1 MLSATSEL
9 AIRTLVFLAMSGKE
23 VPIPAPRI
31 ARALKCS
38 PSYLAKTT
46 ATLSRAGIL
55 RSVRGTRG
63 GVVLSRR
70 PDEITLLAVV
80 EACQGALV
88 DLCRREFETLP
99 ASSPS
104 IRLALG
110 ELEAGTT
117 AILSRWTLSRLLAT
131 EWEAAASFGPRR
143 RSRRKAE

>member
-31 ARALKCS
+31 ARALNCS

-63 GVVLSRR
+63 GVVLSQR
-70 PDEITLLAVV
+70 PDEITLL
-80 EACQGALV
+80 
-88 DLCRREFETLP
+88 D
-99 ASSPS
+99 
-104 IRLALG
+104 
-110 ELEAGTT
+110 
-117 AILSRWTLSRLLAT
+117 
-131 EWEAAASFGPRR
+131 SFL
-143 RSRRKAE
+143 